1 MPALGSSSRCSRRW
15 APSFSSGCCAGP
27 RSGSGSGRTPTGAG
41 SSRRSSSN
49 VRSTGSS
56 ERKRWSGC
64 RPAAASVR
72 PASRRHCM
80 SSVSERLGGLG
91 SSGATGMKR
100 LVLLVL
106 LPTAMTYINPGH
118 VGIVIHRVGG
128 GVDPTPGTSSRRISS
143 RPRAIPS
150 RPSAAPRRSWRRR
163 KPRPRPTGC

>member
-1 MPALGSSSRCSRRW
+1 
-15 APSFSSGCCAGP
+15 
-27 RSGSGSGRTPTGAG
+27 
-41 SSRRSSSN
+41 
-49 VRSTGSS
+49 
-56 ERKRWSGC
+56 
-64 RPAAASVR
+64 
-72 PASRRHCM
+72 M